1 MAFTPF
7 VETDRPSMA
16 NFNQKFLDAIQ
27 QATDDA
33 VGEAPKIATGSYVG
47 TEASHTISL
56 TFDFPIKFFFISA
69 LNQVTVSSSIR
80 NFSSGYYLTESERMT
95 VLEEGRPV
103 DYLPVTLSDDQRTIS
118 WTGSA
123 SYSSLASTFNALTTY
138 YYKAIG

>member
-33 VGEAPKIATGSYVG
+33 VGEAPKIATGSYAG
-47 TEASHTISL
+47 TGAAHTISL
-56 TFDFPIKFFFISA
+56 TFDFPIEFFFISA
-69 LNQVTVSSSIR
+69 LDTVAVDSITR
-80 NFSSGYYLTESERMT
+80 DFSSGYYLAGSKRMI
-95 VLEEGRPV
+95 VFEQGLSAYG
-103 DYLPVTLSDDQRTIS
+103 LPITLSDDRKTIS
-118 WTGSA
+118 WAGSA
-123 SYSSLASTFNALTTY
+123 SSNAQERTFNALTTY